1 MWHHKKRI
9 SKEKMIKT
17 ISIFSIK
24 KVIKIFNQH
33 GEWKIRN
40 KKLHEQS
47 YTPYVYIYIPITKR
61 SRIRCLGYVERG
73 DERTFL
79 GIVYS

>member
-1 MWHHKKRI
+1 MENGKLGTRNYM
-9 SKEKMIKT
+9 SK
-17 ISIFSIK
+17 
-24 KVIKIFNQH
+24 V
-33 GEWKIRN
+33 
-40 KKLHEQS
+40 
-47 YTPYVYIYIPITKR
+47 TPHIYIPITKR